1 MSGRYARWLVRLYP
15 RAWRERYEHEFVALL
30 DQRPLALWD
39 LLDAMFGALDAR
51 LRPRVVSER
60 RLVAL
65 SGLRGSVLAGLW
77 AWIGLVVAGV
87 GFRKMTEYEDFV
99 RAARDSALVG
109 AAFDAVVIG
118 AVVALAAVMTGG
130 APIIFAA
137 LRKALVEGH
146 KDVPLLLCVPLLSST
161 GFVGY
166 VLVLTR
172 LVYPALGRLAVH
184 DSMNVALFLSMV
196 TAFLFAAVSGA
207 AAVSIAVRRSE
218 VGERLF
224 RFALGP
230 AVAAFAAMVLV
241 LVGTVVWGL
250 ALAAQAPALFAEND
264 GILATGTAVTWLVI
278 VTVMSVS
285 ILMAGFAVVC
295 GLRALRTA
303 GAATS

>member
-15 RAWRERYEHEFVALL
+15 RAWRERYEDEFVALL
-30 DQRPLALWD
+30 EQRPLALWD

-51 LRPRVVSER
+51 LRPQVVSER

-65 SGLRGSVLAGLW
+65 SGLRRSVLAGLW

-118 AVVALAAVMTGG
+118 AVVALAAVMAGG

-137 LRKALVEGH
+137 LRKAFVEGR

-166 VLVLTR
+166 LLVLTR
-172 LVYPALGRLAVH
+172 LIYPALGRLAVH

-207 AAVSIAVRRSE
+207 AAVSITVRRSE

-230 AVAAFAAMVLV
+230 AVVAFGAMVVV

-264 GILATGTAVTWLVI
+264 GILATGTAATWLVI

-285 ILMAGFAVVC
+285 VLMAGFAVVC

-303 GAATS
+303 GAAPS